1 MASRYW
7 VGATTSWNTA
17 SNWSATSGG
26 AGGAGVPTSADDVI
40 FDGGGTGNC
49 TLDVNFACA
58 FLSVAAA
65 YTGTI
70 NTSSYDGSIY
80 GDISVAGTVNWAK
93 GSGTLM
99 LTGTADQDIDFNG
112 LSCEDIDVDKSAGTV
127 TLTGDLDTDSL
138 TITEG
143 EIDTAGYDL
152 ICGGCST

>member
-1 MASRYW
+1 
-7 VGATTSWNTA
+7 
-17 SNWSATSGG
+17 
-26 AGGAGVPTSADDVI
+26 
-40 FDGGGTGNC
+40 
-49 TLDVNFACA
+49 
-58 FLSVAAA
+58 
-65 YTGTI
+65 
-70 NTSSYDGSIY
+70 
-80 GDISVAGTVNWAK
+80 
-93 GSGTLM
+93 M